1 MQSCAVVVLLQVA
14 NNNLD
19 NFVLKIAVVS
29 AILVFDSTALM
40 NEVLIPADAA
50 VGSVIYRLRA
60 SDTAFDYPLTFDLK
74 DSSAVA
80 VEALNCTR
88 FNSVSSLYRK

>member
-1 MQSCAVVVLLQVA
+1 MQSCAVAVLLQVA
-14 NNNLD
+14 TNNNLD
-19 NFVLKIAVVS
+19 NFALKIAVVS

-40 NEVLIPADAA
+40 NEVLVPADAA

-88 FNSVSSLYRK
+88 FNSVSSLY